1 MSHLSFGNEEEKYL
15 VDTRRKADARHI
27 TMIIP
32 GLTTGSVA
40 IGKIDVLRI
49 HAAELFVA
57 PAIGEFFDCKCWRN
71 QAESFYFGQWEDV
84 ERAHAMLA
92 MIRSAMEREAAD
104 FFETRTG
111 GENPKL
117 LAASFSKGM
126 GLRIGQR
133 LRRLK
138 AGPVA
143 TSLSRIK
150 DLADAFAKFL
160 QQAPLKGDMPTI
172 STIAYAAG
180 VKAGDRV
187 ELICSGSRKLAGAA

>member
-1 MSHLSFGNEEEKYL
+1 
-15 VDTRRKADARHI
+15 
-27 TMIIP
+27 MIIP
-32 GLTTGSVA
+32 VLTTGSVA

-49 HAAELFVA
+49 HAAELYVA

-71 QAESFYFGQWEDV
+71 QAENCYFGQWEDV

-92 MIRSAMEREAAD
+92 MIRSAMELEVAD

-111 GENPKL
+111 GENPKI

-133 LRRLK
+133 LQWLK
-138 AGPVA
+138 AGRVA
-143 TSLSRIK
+143 TILARAK
-150 DLADAFAKFL
+150 DLAAAFARLL
-160 QQAPLKGDMPTI
+160 QQTPLTRDMPTI

-180 VKAGDRV
+180 IKAGDRV
-187 ELICSGSRKLAGAA
+187 ELNCSGSKGGMAARSQEVKPMDTSRRHIVESPAQKMSRAQ

>member
-1 MSHLSFGNEEEKYL
+1 
-15 VDTRRKADARHI
+15 
-27 TMIIP
+27 MIIP
-32 GLTTGSVA
+32 VLTTGSAA

-49 HAAELFVA
+49 HAAELYVA
-57 PAIGEFFDCKCWRN
+57 PSIGEFFDCKCWRN

-92 MIRSAMEREAAD
+92 MIRSAMEREVAD

-111 GENPKL
+111 GENPKM

-126 GLRIGQR
+126 GFRIGQR

-138 AGPVA
+138 AGRVA
-143 TSLSRIK
+143 TILARAK
-150 DLADAFAKFL
+150 DLAAASAKLL
-160 QQAPLKGDMPTI
+160 QKTPLKRDMPTI

-187 ELICSGSRKLAGAA
+187 ELIGPGSKGAVPDVNRRKPTAHSGVSG

>member
-1 MSHLSFGNEEEKYL
+1 
-15 VDTRRKADARHI
+15 
-27 TMIIP
+27 MIVP
-32 GLTTGSVA
+32 VLTTGSVA

-49 HAAELFVA
+49 HAAELYVA
-57 PAIGEFFDCKCWRN
+57 PAIGEFFGCKCWRS
-71 QAESFYFGQWEDV
+71 QAESFYFGQWADV

-92 MIRSAMEREAAD
+92 TIRSAMEREVAD

-111 GENPKL
+111 GENPKM

-126 GLRIGQR
+126 GLRISQR

-138 AGPVA
+138 AGRA
-143 TSLSRIK
+143 AAILTRAK
-150 DLADAFAKFL
+150 DLAAGFANLL
-160 QQAPLKGDMPTI
+160 QQTPLKRDMPTI

-187 ELICSGSRKLAGAA
+187 ELSRSKVAGAARP

>member
-1 MSHLSFGNEEEKYL
+1 
-15 VDTRRKADARHI
+15 
-27 TMIIP
+27 MIIP
-32 GLTTGSVA
+32 VLTTGSVA

-57 PAIGEFFDCKCWRN
+57 PAIGEFFACKCWRN

-92 MIRSAMEREAAD
+92 MIRSAMEREVAE

-111 GENPKL
+111 GENPKI

-138 AGPVA
+138 AGRAA
-143 TSLSRIK
+143 TILARAK
-150 DLADAFAKFL
+150 DLAAAFAKLL
-160 QQAPLKGDMPTI
+160 QQAPLKRDTPTI

-187 ELICSGSRKLAGAA
+187 ELICSGSKGGRAARS

>member
-1 MSHLSFGNEEEKYL
+1 
-15 VDTRRKADARHI
+15 
-27 TMIIP
+27 MIIP
-32 GLTTGSVA
+32 ILTQASVA

-71 QAESFYFGQWEDV
+71 QAESFYFGRWEDV

-92 MIRSAMEREAAD
+92 MIRSAMEREVAD

-111 GENPKL
+111 GENPKM

-138 AGPVA
+138 AGRAVTILA
-143 TSLSRIK
+143 RAK
-150 DLADAFAKFL
+150 DLAAAFAKLL
-160 QQAPLKGDMPTI
+160 QQIPLKRDMPTI
-172 STIAYAAG
+172 SAIAYAAG
-180 VKAGDRV
+180 VKAGDRL
-187 ELICSGSRKLAGAA
+187 ELICSGSKGDRAARS

>member
-1 MSHLSFGNEEEKYL
+1 
-15 VDTRRKADARHI
+15 
-27 TMIIP
+27 MIIP
-32 GLTTGSVA
+32 ILTTGSVA

-84 ERAHAMLA
+84 ERAHAMQA
-92 MIRSAMEREAAD
+92 MIRSAMEREVAD

-111 GENPKL
+111 DENPKM

-138 AGPVA
+138 AGRAATILARAKDHVA
-143 TSLSRIK
+143 
-150 DLADAFAKFL
+150 AFTKLL
-160 QQAPLKGDMPTI
+160 QQTPLTRDMPTI

-187 ELICSGSRKLAGAA
+187 ELICPVSKGGQGRRSFLEVNRSKPTTHSGVPGV

>member
-1 MSHLSFGNEEEKYL
+1 
-15 VDTRRKADARHI
+15 
-27 TMIIP
+27 MIIP
-32 GLTTGSVA
+32 VLTTGSVA

-49 HAAELFVA
+49 HAAELYVA
-57 PAIGEFFDCKCWRN
+57 SAIGEFFDCKCWRN
-71 QAESFYFGQWEDV
+71 QSESFYFGQWDDV

-92 MIRSAMEREAAD
+92 MIRSAMEREVAD

-111 GENPKL
+111 GENPKM

-138 AGPVA
+138 AGRAA
-143 TSLSRIK
+143 TILARAK
-150 DLADAFAKFL
+150 DLAAAFAKLL
-160 QQAPLKGDMPTI
+160 QHAPLKRDTATI

-180 VKAGDRV
+180 AKAGDRV
-187 ELICSGSRKLAGAA
+187 ELICPGSKGGRGRLFLVVNRRKPTIHSGVPGSKMNRAQ

>member
-1 MSHLSFGNEEEKYL
+1 
-15 VDTRRKADARHI
+15 
-27 TMIIP
+27 MIIP
-32 GLTTGSVA
+32 VLTTGSVA
-40 IGKIDVLRI
+40 IGKIEVLRI
-49 HAAELFVA
+49 HAAELYVA

-104 FFETRTG
+104 FFEARTG
-111 GENPKL
+111 GENPKM
-117 LAASFSKGM
+117 LAASFSEAM

-138 AGPVA
+138 AGRAA
-143 TSLSRIK
+143 TILARAK
-150 DLADAFAKFL
+150 DLAAALAKLL
-160 QQAPLKGDMPTI
+160 QRTPSKRNTPTI

-187 ELICSGSRKLAGAA
+187 ELICSGSKGGGGRSFLEANRSKPTTHSGVPGSKMNRAL

>member
-1 MSHLSFGNEEEKYL
+1 
-15 VDTRRKADARHI
+15 
-27 TMIIP
+27 MIIP
-32 GLTTGSVA
+32 VLTTASVA

-49 HAAELFVA
+49 HAAELYVA
-57 PAIGEFFDCKCWRN
+57 PVIGEFFDCKCWRK

-92 MIRSAMEREAAD
+92 MIRSAMEREVAD

-111 GENPKL
+111 GENPKM

-126 GLRIGQR
+126 GFRIGER

-138 AGPVA
+138 AGRAA
-143 TSLSRIK
+143 TALARAK
-150 DLADAFAKFL
+150 DLAAAFAKL
-160 QQAPLKGDMPTI
+160 QQTPSKRDMPTI

-187 ELICSGSRKLAGAA
+187 ELVCHGSKGVLEVNRRKPTAHSGVSGFK

>member
-1 MSHLSFGNEEEKYL
+1 
-15 VDTRRKADARHI
+15 
-27 TMIIP
+27 MIIP
-32 GLTTGSVA
+32 VLTTASVA

-49 HAAELFVA
+49 HAAELYVA
-57 PAIGEFFDCKCWRN
+57 PAIGEFFHCKCWRN
-71 QAESFYFGQWEDV
+71 QAESLYFGQWEDV

-92 MIRSAMEREAAD
+92 MIRSAMEREVAD

-111 GENPKL
+111 GENPKM

-126 GLRIGQR
+126 GFRIGER

-138 AGPVA
+138 AGRAA
-143 TSLSRIK
+143 TVLARAR
-150 DLADAFAKFL
+150 DLTEGFTKLL
-160 QQAPLKGDMPTI
+160 QQTPSKSDMPTI

-187 ELICSGSRKLAGAA
+187 ELICHGSKGILDVNRRKPTAHNGAPGRK